1 MTRLRTI
8 STHRLIALCV
18 AAVLGLAGVATI
30 AVAATGGGPTPPPKP
45 LAQALR
51 DAAAAASPAG
61 VTARVTFTNKLI
73 DASGIGQD
81 RNPLLSG
88 AKGRLWISAGGDLRL
103 ELQSQGGGGDAQVVL
118 RGDELTI
125 FDAASNTVYRATL
138 PPDHAKSAGDQP
150 QDPPTLAAVKRA
162 LSRLADVAAVG
173 EATPANIAGRE
184 AYTVRLSPRADGG
197 LVGGASLAWDAE
209 NGVPLRAAVYAVGAN
224 DPVLELAATDVSF
237 GAVDD
242 ATFAIS
248 PPPDATVVDLSPK
261 TAPASGD
268 HGTPEKPV
276 TGLEAVR
283 AKIGFPLSAPASL
296 AGMERAQVALV
307 QGDKRS
313 GALVTYGKGLGGIA
327 VLQTPADAAADKGP
341 GRDSSLATVD
351 LGGGVSATK
360 LETALGTAITFTRGG
375 VRYVVVGSVSGDTA
389 VAAARGL

>member
-8 STHRLIALCV
+8 STRRLLALCV
-18 AAVLGLAGVATI
+18 AAVLGLAGVAPI
-30 AVAATGGGPTPPPKP
+30 AVAATGGGPTPPPEP
-45 LAQALR
+45 LAQALH
-51 DAAAAASPAG
+51 DAAAAAAPAG

-73 DASGIGQD
+73 DASGISQD

-88 AKGRLWISAGGDLRL
+88 AKGRLWISASGDLRL

-118 RGDELTI
+118 HGDQLTI
-125 FDAASNTVYRATL
+125 FDAASDTVYRATL
-138 PPDHAKSAGDQP
+138 PADHAMDTGDQAH
-150 QDPPTLAAVKRA
+150 DPPTLAAVKRA

-173 EATPANIAGRE
+173 EATPTNIAGRE

-209 NGVPLRAAVYAVGAN
+209 NGVPLRAAIYAVGSN

-248 PPPDATVVDLSPK
+248 PPPDATVVDLSPQS
-261 TAPASGD
+261 APAGGD
-268 HGTPEKPV
+268 QGTPAKPV
-276 TGLEAVR
+276 TGIDAVR
-283 AKIGFPLSAPASL
+283 AKVDFPLSAPASL
-296 AGMERAQVALV
+296 AGMDRAQVALI

-327 VLQTPADAAADKGP
+327 VLQTPAGAAADKGP
-341 GRDSSLATVD
+341 GRDSSLASVD
-351 LGGGVSATK
+351 LGGGVRAMK

-375 VRYVVVGSVSGDTA
+375 VRYVVVGSVTGDTA
-389 VAAARGL
+389 LAAARGL

>member
-8 STHRLIALCV
+8 STRRLLALCV

-51 DAAAAASPAG
+51 DAATAPSPAG
-61 VTARVTFTNKLI
+61 VTARVTFTNRLI
-73 DASGIGQD
+73 DTSGISQD

-88 AKGRLWISAGGDLRL
+88 AKGRLWISASGDLRL
-103 ELQSQGGGGDAQVVL
+103 ELQSQGGGGDAQIVL
-118 RGDELTI
+118 RGDQLTI

-138 PPDHAKSAGDQP
+138 PADHPKRSGDES

-173 EATPANIAGRE
+173 EATPDNIAGRE
-184 AYTVRLSPRADGG
+184 AYTVRLSPKANGG
-197 LVGGASLAWDAE
+197 LVGGASLAWDAR
-209 NGVPLRAAVYAVGAN
+209 NGAPLRAAIYAVGQN

-242 ATFAIS
+242 ATFAVT
-248 PPPDATVVDLSPK
+248 PPSDATVVDLSPK
-261 TAPASGD
+261 TGSASGD
-268 HGTPEKPV
+268 HGTPDKPV
-276 TGLEAVR
+276 TGLDAVR
-283 AKIGFPLSAPASL
+283 AKLDFPLSAPATL
-296 AGMERAQVALV
+296 AGMDRAQVALI
-307 QGDKRS
+307 QGDERS
-313 GALVTYGKGLGGIA
+313 GAVVTYGEGLGGIA
-327 VLQTPADAAADKGP
+327 VVQTPAGTAADKGP

-351 LGGGVSATK
+351 LGGGVRAMK

-375 VRYVVVGSVSGDTA
+375 VRYVVVGSVTGDTA
-389 VAAARGL
+389 LAAARGL